1 MSGVT
6 PAVVDRAAST
16 RHAGRNTIH
25 AGVVQHPR
33 QPALEARA
41 LTKRY
46 ATGRGDCVAYS
57 GVDLTVH
64 RGELL
69 CLLGASGCGKSSLLL
84 TLAGLYPAT
93 AGEVRLDGRRV
104 EGPDPRMS
112 LIFQDAC
119 LLPWLDARHNVAFGL
134 KFDQPSQGARRDLME
149 RSDEALSRVG
159 LKGFE
164 ARYPYQLSGGMAQR
178 VALARA
184 LVRRPEILCM
194 DEPFGA
200 LDAIT
205 RLEMQQLLR
214 VLILEQSYTALLVTH
229 DLDESVLLA
238 DRVVLMGGT
247 PSGIFK
253 EWTIDIPHPREEYPK
268 LVGEI
273 RLEILRELAQVC
285 ADRRIRAPAAMAF
298 NRRAND
304 VTEGER

>member
-1 MSGVT
+1 MSGRT
-6 PAVVDRAAST
+6 PAVVDRAAWARRAVRRT
-16 RHAGRNTIH
+16 VHGGAEQNLRPP
-25 AGVVQHPR
+25 V
-33 QPALEARA
+33 LEARA
-41 LTKRY
+41 LAKRY
-46 ATGRGDCVAYS
+46 TTGRGDCVAYS
-57 GVDLTVH
+57 GIDLTVH
-64 RGELL
+64 RGELV

-104 EGPDPRMS
+104 ESPDPRMS
-112 LIFQDAC
+112 LIFQDPC

-134 KFDQPSQGARRDLME
+134 KFDQPSSGVSHRLME

-164 ARYPYQLSGGMAQR
+164 ERYPYQLSGGMAQR

-184 LVRRPEILCM
+184 LVRRPEILFM

-214 VLILEQSYTALLVTH
+214 ALILEQSYTALLVTH
-229 DLDESVLLA
+229 DLDEAVLLA
-238 DRVVLMGGT
+238 DRVVLMGGR
-247 PSGIFK
+247 PSGIVK
-253 EWTIDIPHPREEYPK
+253 EWTIDIPHPREDHPK
-268 LVGEI
+268 PVGEI

-285 ADRRIRAPAAMAF
+285 ADRRINSTGGDGR
-298 NRRAND
+298 
-304 VTEGER
+304 